1 MFEENSK
8 LKEKETYLLTLI
20 VKNRGL
26 NRKFIFEKQ
35 FLTLNCKK

>member
-20 VKNRGL
+20 VKTRGKNL
-26 NRKFIFEKQ
+26 FLKKQ